1 MTNSLNMVLTSDAS
15 LEQFPENKAAEF
27 IMQVPNQM
35 HLSEDWDVA
44 MTRIVYP
51 YTWVNVW
58 DNELS
63 FTLICEEGRAP
74 WKLSIY

>member
-15 LEQFPENKAAEF
+15 VEQFSENKAAEF
-27 IMQVPNQM
+27 KIQVPNQM
-35 HLSEDWDVA
+35 HLTEDWDVA

-63 FTLICEEGRAP
+63 FTLICEEGLAA